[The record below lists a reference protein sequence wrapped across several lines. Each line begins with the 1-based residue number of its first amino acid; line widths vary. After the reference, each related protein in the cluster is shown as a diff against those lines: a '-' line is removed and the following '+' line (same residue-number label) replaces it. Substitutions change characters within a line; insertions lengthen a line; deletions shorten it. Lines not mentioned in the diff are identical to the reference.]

1 MAPRVPSQSPTSSEL
16 RRERI
21 TSIENKKGDS
31 EYSPA
36 STTFRGCRDD
46 TAAAVREN
54 PLTSSSVVPVSP
66 HDTASGLY
74 GMNSMAYGGSLGMYG
89 LGGGYGYGGGGM
101 MMGSPYYGMMPPMG
115 GPLSTLNQFLFGVQ
129 NVVFSLGQA
138 VQIVGMNTQALRQ
151 TLESAS
157 AMFDHAIATWNEM
170 QVIEAASR
178 ENESEEMKKRRRR
191 LRALRWALVAAVSY
205 AGYRLLRKVLLRK
218 RRHPMRIEG
227 LNRSYTGQIG
237 PSYGNSSYNSYSP
250 NGYGQSSIGGYHHG
264 SPYY

>member
-1 MAPRVPSQSPTSSEL
+1 MAPRVPSQSPTSTEL
-16 RRERI
+16 HRERI
-21 TSIENKKGDS
+21 TERKKARESENT
-31 EYSPA
+31 
-36 STTFRGCRDD
+36 STRSRTEE
-46 TAAAVREN
+46 TAAAVVRET
-54 PLTSSSVVPVSP
+54 PFTSSSTLSP
-66 HDTASGLY
+66 HDTTLGMY
-74 GMNSMAYGGSLGMYG
+74 GINSMAYGGSLGMYG
-89 LGGGYGYGGGGM
+89 MGGGYGYGGGM

-191 LRALRWALVAAVSY
+191 LRALRWAMVVAVSY
-205 AGYRLLRKVLLRK
+205 AGYRLLKRVFSSQK
-218 RRHPMRIEG
+218 RRPPMQIEG
-227 LNRSYTGQIG
+227 QPPSYTVQPGSTYR
-237 PSYGNSSYNSYSP
+237 PSSHNSYFSS
-250 NGYGQSSIGGYHHG
+250 GYGQPPIGGYHSSTG
-264 SPYY
+264 GYPYY